1 MEVAAGFFLA
11 LVSFGANLVQ
21 LLIVPAV
28 AFEAANVVEA
38 PLVVEARCQR
48 LDTQVKGDDAILA
61 YRVVLP
67 FLLLFALLISIA
79 LGMLLRIIVDTRAI
93 VVATCIP
100 GHRYLM
106 KVLRRVLGEMGHDV
120 GIAFAAP
127 IAATPCWEGDSVAL
141 YFQLHGG
148 IAKGKELV
156 AWFDARKAWCL
167 ATFY

>member
-48 LDTQVKGDDAILA
+48 LDTQIKGDDAILA
-61 YRVVLP
+61 YGVVLP

-79 LGMLLRIIVDTRAI
+79 LGMLLRIIVDKRAI

-100 GHRYLM
+100 GHGYLM
-106 KVLRRVLGEMGHDV
+106 KVLRRVFGEMGHDV
-120 GIAFAAP
+120 GIAF
-127 IAATPCWEGDSVAL
+127 VASFPSRRKRDGL
-141 YFQLHGG
+141 PLHFQVHGG

-156 AWFDARKAWCL
+156 AGFDTR
-167 ATFY
+167 